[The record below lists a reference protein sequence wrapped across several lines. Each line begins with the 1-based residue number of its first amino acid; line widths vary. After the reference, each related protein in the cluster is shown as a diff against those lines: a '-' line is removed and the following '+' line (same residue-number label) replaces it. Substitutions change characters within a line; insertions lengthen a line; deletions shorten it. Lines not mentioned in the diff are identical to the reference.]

1 MPDQPFSQPEPPDT
15 VTEVIAALQADG
27 YRSGFDIRGGK
38 LWCDN
43 CGEPHETAVA
53 VIERVERFEGQSDP
67 DDEAIVF
74 AMVCPRCGG
83 RGTLVAGY
91 GPTAD
96 PESLDVVAQLIDRR

>member
-1 MPDQPFSQPEPPDT
+1 MADEPFSRPEPLDT

-27 YRSGFDIRGGK
+27 YRSGFDIRDGK

-43 CGEPHETAVA
+43 CGEPHETTLA
-53 VIERVERFEGQSDP
+53 VIERVERFEGPSDP

-74 AMVCPRCGG
+74 AMVCPKCKG

-96 PESLDVVAQLIDRR
+96 PESLDVVAELIDRR

>member
-15 VTEVIAALQADG
+15 VTEVIAALQAAG
-27 YRSGFDIRGGK
+27 YRSGFDIRAGK

-43 CGEPHETAVA
+43 CGEPHETAAA

-96 PESLDVVAQLIDRR
+96 PESLDVVALLIDRR